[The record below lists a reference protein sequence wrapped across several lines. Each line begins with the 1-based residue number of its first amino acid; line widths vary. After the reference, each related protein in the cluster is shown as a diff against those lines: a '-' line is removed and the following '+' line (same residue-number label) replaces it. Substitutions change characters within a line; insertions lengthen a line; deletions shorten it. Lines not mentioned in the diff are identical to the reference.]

1 MTPPITG
8 WWLCLHLARAGTTII
23 MLIYRCPAWPAVVRD
38 RHELVWDLDAE
49 DARLRQADQIGT
61 MTLSRLLGSVV
72 EAPIL
77 STYTRRPSA
86 HCQYC
91 CESPPS
97 ECCSLMC

>member
-49 DARLRQADQIGT
+49 AARLSQADQIGT

-72 EAPIL
+72 EAP
-77 STYTRRPSA
+77 SCRPTPAAPQPIANTVVS
-86 HCQYC
+86 HLH
-91 CESPPS
+91 PS
-97 ECCSLMC
+97 VAR